1 MNMDYWQVLF
11 GLISGTLIV
20 VWLLMLSF
28 RVRRVQQSLKRQ
40 NSAILNQ
47 IEESA
52 SELAQLRK
60 EIHSLKEQQHSLLQ
74 KGNTQS
80 QQLSSQISTL
90 GNNLDLLQNNQAQQV
105 EVLSELSNKVLL
117 LEQESEPNRLY
128 SRAKKMVELGADIE
142 EIVSECELSR
152 AEAELLL
159 AMQNQN
165 KKVKSA

>member
-1 MNMDYWQVLF
+1 MNMENWQVLLGF
-11 GLISGTLIV
+11 ISGVMLL

-28 RVRRVQQSLKRQ
+28 RIRKVQQSLKRQ

-47 IEESA
+47 IEESV
-52 SELAQLRK
+52 SELTLLRK
-60 EIHSLKEQQHSLLQ
+60 ELHALKSQQQSLQQKS
-74 KGNTQS
+74 NTQS
-80 QQLSSQISTL
+80 EQLSSQISSL
-90 GNNLDLLQNNQAQQV
+90 GANLELLQNNQAQQV

-165 KKVKSA
+165 KKAKSA